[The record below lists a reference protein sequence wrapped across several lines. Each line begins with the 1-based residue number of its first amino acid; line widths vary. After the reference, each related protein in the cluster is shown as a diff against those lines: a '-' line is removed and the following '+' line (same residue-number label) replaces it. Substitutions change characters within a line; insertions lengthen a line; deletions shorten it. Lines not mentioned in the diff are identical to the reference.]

1 MKYVKGKEACQ
12 ILGICS
18 NTLRKLADEGKIE
31 TIRISGQ
38 RRYNLSAYL
47 GKQQKQS
54 IVCYCRVSSPKQ
66 RDDLERQVEYMRQNY
81 PQAEIIKDIGSGL
94 NYKRRGLRAI
104 LERAMRGK
112 QLMVVVACK
121 DRLCRFGFDI
131 ISWIIEQNAGKVVVL
146 NQISFS
152 PERELVT
159 DLLAIIHVFSCRL
172 HGLRSYKSQINQDLS
187 KPRTEEVVQTMDRK

>member
-1 MKYVKGKEACQ
+1 MKYVKGKEACN

-18 NTLRKLADEGKIE
+18 NTLRKLADEGQIE

-47 GKQQKQS
+47 GKQNQPTV
-54 IVCYCRVSSPKQ
+54 VCYCRVSSPKQ
-66 RDDLERQVEYMRQNY
+66 RDDLERQVEYMRANY

-94 NYKRRGLRAI
+94 NYKRRGLRTL
-104 LERAMRGK
+104 LERAMRGE
-112 QLMVVVACK
+112 QLMVVVAYK

-146 NQISFS
+146 NQTSFS
-152 PERELVT
+152 PEHELVN
-159 DLLAIIHVFSCRL
+159 DLLAIIHLFSYRL
-172 HGLRSYKSQINQDLS
+172 RGLRSYKSQINQDSSEHKS
-187 KPRTEEVVQTMDRK
+187 K

>member
-1 MKYVKGKEACQ
+1 MKYVKGKEACN

-18 NTLRKLADEGKIE
+18 NTLRKLANDGKIE

-38 RRYNLSAYL
+38 RRYNVSTYL

-54 IVCYCRVSSPKQ
+54 LICYCRVSSPKQ
-66 RDDLERQVEYMRQNY
+66 REDLERQVEYMRANY

-94 NYKRRGLRAI
+94 NYKRRGLRTL
-104 LERAMRGK
+104 LERAMRGE
-112 QLMVVVACK
+112 QLRVVVAYK
-121 DRLCRFGFDI
+121 DRLARFGFDI
-131 ISWIIEQNAGKVVVL
+131 ISWIIEQNAGKIVVL
-146 NQISFS
+146 NQTGFS

-187 KPRTEEVVQTMDRK
+187 QPITEKKIPTMDK